1 MCQLSAPTCVS
12 VCPVYGESSLPW
24 SLEEG
29 HASRAAQIARG
40 AAKRKFSS
48 SACELDREGDEL
60 RKIGGSGAA
69 VKNSMR
75 DVIRS
80 MNRLGYSVSV
90 PIRYVPTVY
99 VDEGDVQHPV
109 ISLLDML
116 DFMLKQH
123 SSLLL
128 GGHSWKMHLAA
139 GKLFSCSSGDA
150 ISGMTRLMF
159 FSKKCTEMRHTHT
172 FPCWFTE
179 TRGPANASSRCGCC
193 VGNLSSLLPPTLC
206 TEQCCIPVLATR
218 CTPSFIV
225 GWPVATAAWILSWTL
240 LQSKHKRPTLRVAW
254 LKLAL
259 SISLT
264 HAFSTSLAL
273 SLSLCFSF
281 SSSFSLFVSLS
292 LSLSRALSR
301 SLSFLFPCTI
311 RTHITFLLQ
320 MF

>member
-128 GGHSWKMHLAA
+128 GGHSLEDA
-139 GKLFSCSSGDA
+139 SCSWKVVLLQFWRRYQWHDPA
-150 ISGMTRLMF
+150 HVF
-159 FSKKCTEMRHTHT
+159 FQEVHRNETHT
-172 FPCWFTE
+172 YIPLLVYGDEGTGKRKQPVWLLCWK
-179 TRGPANASSRCGCC
+179 
-193 VGNLSSLLPPTLC
+193 
-206 TEQCCIPVLATR
+206 PVLFAATDSMHRTMLYTCASHTLYSEFHCGMAGGNR
-218 CTPSFIV
+218 CLDPLVDAFAIEAQKAYTEGGLVKTRSLHLPH
-225 GWPVATAAWILSWTL
+225 PRL
-240 LQSKHKRPTLRVAW
+240 LN
-254 LKLAL
+254 
-259 SISLT
+259 
-264 HAFSTSLAL
+264 
-273 SLSLCFSF
+273 
-281 SSSFSLFVSLS
+281 

>member
-1 MCQLSAPTCVS
+1 M
-12 VCPVYGESSLPW
+12 CPVYGESSLPW

-128 GGHSWKMHLAA
+128 GGHSLEDA
-139 GKLFSCSSGDA
+139 SCSW
-150 ISGMTRLMF
+150 
-159 FSKKCTEMRHTHT
+159 K
-172 FPCWFTE
+172 
-179 TRGPANASSRCGCC
+179 
-193 VGNLSSLLPPTLC
+193 V
-206 TEQCCIPVLATR
+206 V
-218 CTPSFIV
+218 
-225 GWPVATAAWILSWTL
+225 L
-240 LQSKHKRPTLRVAW
+240 LQFWRRYQWHDPAHV
-254 LKLAL
+254 
-259 SISLT
+259 
-264 HAFSTSLAL
+264 F
-273 SLSLCFSF
+273 FP
-281 SSSFSLFVSLS
+281 
-292 LSLSRALSR
+292 R
-301 SLSFLFPCTI
+301 SAPK
-311 RTHITFLLQ
+311 
-320 MF
+320 